1 VLRYRSETAPA
12 ALQAGGQGVDLL
24 LQALENFH
32 YEALRITLDGR
43 TDAAMDIGLHLG
55 GANPDLYDGHPVEFN
70 LDLEGELGNIL
81 RQGVASFQIPDRIR
95 ERMQGFGR

>member
-1 VLRYRSETAPA
+1 MLRYAAGAAPP
-12 ALQAGGQGVDLL
+12 ALQAGGEGVDLL

-32 YEALRITLDGR
+32 YEALEITLDGR
-43 TDAAMDIGLHLG
+43 TDAAMDIGLHLA

-70 LDLEGELGNIL
+70 LDLEGELANIL
-81 RQGVASFQIPDRIR
+81 RQGVASYQIPERIR